1 VVVWL
6 DDLVKNEF
14 VKGLTPKHLDW
25 FCTSGE
31 VVVIATMRSQ
41 EYEEAL
47 VPVDK
52 SRQAGRDVIEWF
64 GPPVRLS
71 EWSDAEIETLKEAT
85 DDPGLVEKA
94 ETHGLSAYLGGGPIA
109 LDYFENGADTNPV
122 GHVLVRIAADWRR
135 VGIRT
140 PIPRDVL
147 DSRLPSY
154 PVRRGVRQPAATDVD
169 SGLAWAT
176 TLLHDTVA
184 LLAERDT
191 TYEVLDY
198 ILDEITEQNPSI
210 PDLTWYTALGTAID
224 TVIERDSVVD
234 LYNVGISAKG
244 NDRDDIANA
253 AWRAATEAGR
263 ASSNRYL
270 GYELADDDETGEAEA
285 QLHAEAEAGD
295 VSAMTILGYLF
306 EARDDEASKREAET
320 WWRAAAEAGYPFAM
334 NKLALGL
341 ARRSDDGSKAEAEH
355 WRQEFGKRMAA
366 EGN

>member
-1 VVVWL
+1 
-6 DDLVKNEF
+6 
-14 VKGLTPKHLDW
+14 
-25 FCTSGE
+25 
-31 VVVIATMRSQ
+31 M
-41 EYEEAL
+41 
-47 VPVDK
+47 
-52 SRQAGRDVIEWF
+52 
-64 GPPVRLS
+64 
-71 EWSDAEIETLKEAT
+71 
-85 DDPGLVEKA
+85 
-94 ETHGLSAYLGGGPIA
+94 
-109 LDYFENGADTNPV
+109 
-122 GHVLVRIAADWRR
+122 
-135 VGIRT
+135 
-140 PIPRDVL
+140 
-147 DSRLPSY
+147 
-154 PVRRGVRQPAATDVD
+154 D

-210 PDLTWYTALGTAID
+210 PDVTWYTALGTAID

-253 AWRAATEAGR
+253 AWRADTEAGR
-263 ASSNRYL
+263 AGSNRYL